1 MPTVFV
7 SFPAQR
13 ALLYHN
19 TDNETK
25 GNICKKKCRMWQKY
39 NKPLK
44 SKSFLLPL
52 LMDVVIRCLYLGLS

>member
-1 MPTVFV
+1 MSTVPV
-7 SFPAQR
+7 SLPAQQ

-19 TDNETK
+19 TDNK
-25 GNICKKKCRMWQKY
+25 AKRNIWKKKCRMWQKY

-52 LMDVVIRCLYLGLS
+52 LMDAVIRCLYLGLS